1 MHDVQIK
8 LLELSKNKRFKGLTL
23 REIGRLVEI
32 DHPQLIKHHL
42 QQLINRGLLNSEY
55 EPVSINSNF
64 SSRSSLP
71 LILLPILGSA
81 NCGEPTLL
89 ANEDLQGYLKISPSL
104 LKTSQYDNLFVLKA
118 AGNSMNRAKVNKTD
132 PIEDGDYVVVEKSTD
147 IRDKAYVVSV
157 IDGAAN
163 IKKIHVDKTNNLI
176 YLLSESTVSYP
187 PIVIDQSADFSVNG
201 NVIQVVKKPKPSLN

>member
-55 EPVSINSNF
+55 EPVSINSNS

-104 LKTSQYDNLFVLKA
+104 LKTSQYDDLFVLKA
-118 AGNSMNRAKVNKTD
+118 AGNSMNRAKVNKID
-132 PIEDGDYVVVEKSTD
+132 PIEDGDYVVVKKSTD
-147 IRDKAYVVSV
+147 IHDKAYVVSV

-163 IKKIHVDKTNNLI
+163 IKKIHIDKINNLI
-176 YLLSESTVSYP
+176 YLLSESTVNYP
-187 PIVIDQSADFSVNG
+187 PIVIDQSTDFSVNG